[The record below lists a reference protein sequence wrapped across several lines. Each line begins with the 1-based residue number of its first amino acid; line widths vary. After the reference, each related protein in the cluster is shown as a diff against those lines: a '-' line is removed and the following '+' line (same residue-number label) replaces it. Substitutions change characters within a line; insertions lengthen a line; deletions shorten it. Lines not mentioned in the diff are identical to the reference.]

1 MFRVFDDTNKHRVDK
16 VTDVKFNESLQKRLV
31 LIDGEEDSWMQT
43 ADKDEDDFLEEDITD
58 DKTEKRGPGRPS
70 GSRNKI
76 KVISNPR
83 KMELRS
89 KSTDRTAVLAAADP
103 LTEEEALEGAN
114 AEKWKEAILEEISAL
129 HMNNTWI
136 LTDLPADRKTVQYGE
151 VSKYKARLV
160 AKGYSQR
167 AEIDYFETFAP
178 VVLYESVRTLL
189 AIAADEDLEILQFDV
204 KTAFLHGKIDEIIF
218 MEQPPCF
225 NDGSG
230 RVCKLQR
237 ALYGLKQAPRAWNKR
252 LNDFL
257 LTLNLQRAAA
267 DSCLYVSAPGAECRI
282 VLRLYVDDGLLCCW
296 SLTVLKELVKK
307 LDAEFEITIGVPSNF
322 VGLEI
327 YRDRS
332 KSTIAIGQKNYIKR
346 VLLKFKMGSL
356 SKVALFAENPGLS
369 HWKAVKRIFRYINGT
384 KYLKLV
390 YCSNLNRDKIGIP
403 SMENQHQLIAFCDS
417 DWAGDADNRRST
429 VGYIM
434 TFCNGP
440 VAWSSRVQ
448 KTIALSTHDR
458 RRSVEAEYM
467 ALTEGVKEV
476 KWIRQLLMDL
486 GRNQVIPTLL
496 FSDNQGAAFL
506 TKNPQ
511 HHRWTK
517 HIDIRYHFIR
527 TEQEQ
532 GVVSVEYTPS
542 DKQPADMLTYLL
554 SDPRHLKCRL

>member
-1 MFRVFDDTNKHRVDK
+1 
-16 VTDVKFNESLQKRLV
+16 
-31 LIDGEEDSWMQT
+31 
-43 ADKDEDDFLEEDITD
+43 
-58 DKTEKRGPGRPS
+58 
-70 GSRNKI
+70 
-76 KVISNPR
+76 
-83 KMELRS
+83 MELRS
-89 KSTDRTAVLAAADP
+89 KSTDRTAMLAAADP

-136 LTDLPADRKTVQYGE
+136 LTDLPADRKTVQW
-151 VSKYKARLV
+151 
-160 AKGYSQR
+160 YSQR

-189 AIAADEDLEILQFDV
+189 AIAADEDLEILQFD
-204 KTAFLHGKIDEIIF
+204 
-218 MEQPPCF
+218 PPCF

-267 DSCLYVSAPGAECRI
+267 DSCLYVSAPGAEF
-282 VLRLYVDDGLLCCW
+282 
-296 SLTVLKELVKK
+296 LKELVKK
-307 LDAEFEITIGVPSNF
+307 LDAEFEITIGDPSNF

-346 VLLKFKMGSL
+346 VLLKFKMGGC
-356 SKVALFAENPGLS
+356 K
-369 HWKAVKRIFRYINGT
+369 
-384 KYLKLV
+384 
-390 YCSNLNRDKIGIP
+390 DKIRIP
-403 SMENQHQLIAFCDS
+403 SMEKQHQLIAFCDS

-467 ALTEGVKEV
+467 ALTKGVKEV

-486 GRNQVIPTLL
+486 GRNQVTPTLL

-511 HHRWTK
+511 HHRRTK

-542 DKQPADMLTYLL
+542 DKQPADMLT
-554 SDPRHLKCRL
+554 

>member
-89 KSTDRTAVLAAADP
+89 KSTDRTAMLAAADP

-136 LTDLPADRKTVQYGE
+136 LTDLPADRKTVQ
-151 VSKYKARLV
+151 S
-160 AKGYSQR
+160 
-167 AEIDYFETFAP
+167 
-178 VVLYESVRTLL
+178 
-189 AIAADEDLEILQFDV
+189 ADEDLEILQFDV

-282 VLRLYVDDGLLCCW
+282 ILRLYVDDGLLCCW

-346 VLLKFKMGSL
+346 VLLKFKMGSC
-356 SKVALFAENPGLS
+356 K
-369 HWKAVKRIFRYINGT
+369 
-384 KYLKLV
+384 
-390 YCSNLNRDKIGIP
+390 DKIGIP

-554 SDPRHLKCRL
+554 SDPRH